1 MFQHLT
7 ETFKDYKAKYIKD
20 DLTAGI
26 SVASISLPQAM
37 AFSLIVGINPIFGVY
52 THIVATIC
60 ASFLS
65 ISNYII
71 IGPTNLIAVAI
82 ASNLKLISPE
92 NYLQSV
98 FMLTLMVG
106 VIQLILG
113 FLRVGNLVNYISHG
127 VVIGLTTGVAFVIA
141 AGQIGNILGVS
152 PENEYNALTTI
163 YSTFKN
169 IDQTNLYSLILG
181 LVTIVIIIILN
192 NLKINIP
199 SYLVAIIIGIAS
211 VSLFNLENQLEIIG
225 EFSATFPRPHMIKFN
240 LITMQKLLSSVFS
253 IAILSFIQILSI
265 IKVMEE
271 KSDDSIDVNRE
282 FVNLGIIN
290 LLVSFFRGFVV
301 TGSFSK
307 SFANY
312 ESGAYSRLSG
322 FFSGLSALIIVLV
335 FSSIIKTLPIATLAA
350 IILVVAYNLIDFPEI
365 STCFKTTNFDGAV
378 FLATFVMTIISP
390 RLDYAVYF
398 GVIVSII
405 FVLKRSSNINS
416 DYLTYN
422 SKDDSFVKK
431 QSGELNKEDYIIINL
446 SGIMHFNV
454 SDNLKEEFD
463 KSEIEKDKYV
473 IRMRDVEYID
483 ITVIKELERFIDK
496 VKGRGGEVYLSG
508 VSEENYERIKVYGIT
523 KKIDEDHI
531 FRAGEE
537 IFSSTKD
544 AIDEIDKFE

>member
-7 ETFKDYKAKYIKD
+7 KTFKNYKAKYIKD
-20 DLTAGI
+20 DLIAGI

-52 THIVATIC
+52 THIIATIC

-106 VIQLILG
+106 IIQLILG
-113 FLRVGNLVNYISHG
+113 FLRVGDLVNYISHG

-141 AGQIGNILGVS
+141 AGQLENILGVS
-152 PENEYNALTTI
+152 PENEYNTLTTI
-163 YSTFKN
+163 YSTFEK
-169 IDQTNLYSLILG
+169 IDQANLYALALG
-181 LVTIVIIIILN
+181 LFTIIIILILN

-199 SYLVAIIIGIAS
+199 SYLVAVIIGIVS
-211 VSLFNLENQLEIIG
+211 VKFFNFENQLEIIG
-225 EFSATFPRPHMIKFN
+225 EFSATFPRPHMIKIN
-240 LITMQKLLSSVFS
+240 LVTMQKLLSSVFS

-271 KSDDSIDVNRE
+271 KTDDYIDVNRE

-290 LLVSFFRGFVV
+290 MTVSFFRGFVV

-322 FFSGLSALIIVLV
+322 FFSGVSALVIILA
-335 FSSIIKTLPIATLAA
+335 FSSLIKSLPIATLAA
-350 IILVVAYNLIDFPEI
+350 IILVVAYNLIDFSEI
-365 STCFKTTNFDGAV
+365 LTCFRTTRFDAAV
-378 FLATFVMTIISP
+378 FLSTFLMTIISP

-405 FVLKRSSNINS
+405 FVLKRSSNIKS

-422 SKDDSFVKK
+422 SSDDSFIRKK
-431 QSGELNKEDYIIINL
+431 SKELKKEDYIVINL
-446 SGIMHFNV
+446 SGIMQFNV
-454 SDNLKEEFD
+454 SDNLKEEFNNN
-463 KSEIEKDKYV
+463 EIEKDKYI
-473 IRMRDVEYID
+473 IRMRDIEYID

-496 VKGRGGEVYLSG
+496 IKGRDGEVYLSG
-508 VSEENYERIKVYGIT
+508 VDKRTYEKLKEYGIIT
-523 KKIDEDHI
+523 KIEEDHV
-531 FRAGEE
+531 FRAGEK

-544 AIDEIDKFE
+544 AIDEID

>member
-7 ETFKDYKAKYIKD
+7 KTLKNYKAKYIKD

-71 IGPTNLIAVAI
+71 IGPTNLIAVSI

-106 VIQLILG
+106 IVQLIFGL
-113 FLRVGNLVNYISHG
+113 LKIGNLVNYISHG
-127 VVIGLTTGVAFVIA
+127 VVIGLTTGVAFIIA
-141 AGQIGNILGVS
+141 AGQLENIFGIS
-152 PENEYNALTTI
+152 PENEYNALTTV
-163 YSTFKN
+163 YSVFEK
-169 IDQTNLYSLILG
+169 IDQTNLHALLLG
-181 LVTIVIIIILN
+181 LVTILVIVILN

-199 SYLVAIIIGIAS
+199 SYLIAIIIGIGS
-211 VSLFNLENQLEIIG
+211 VKFFNLENQLEVIG
-225 EFSATFPRPHMIKFN
+225 EFSANFPRPYMIKFN
-240 LITMQKLLSSVFS
+240 LVTMQKLLSSVMS
-253 IAILSFIQILSI
+253 VAILSFIQILSI

-271 KSDDSIDVNRE
+271 KTDDSIDVNRE

-290 LLVSFFRGFVV
+290 LVVSFFRGFVV

-322 FFSGLSALIIVLV
+322 FFSGVSALIIILV
-335 FSSIIKTLPIATLAA
+335 FSSIIKILPIATLAA
-350 IILVVAYNLIDFPEI
+350 IILVVAYNLIDFHEI
-365 STCFKTTNFDGAV
+365 STCFRTTRFDGIV
-378 FLATFVMTIISP
+378 FLATFIMTIISP

-405 FVLKRSSNINS
+405 FVLKRSSNMNS
-416 DYLTYN
+416 DYLAYN
-422 SKDDSFVKK
+422 SSDGSFVKK
-431 QSGELNKEDYIIINL
+431 QSKELHKEDYIVINL

-463 KSEIEKDKYV
+463 KSEIEKDQYV

-496 VKGRGGEVYLSG
+496 IKKRGGEVYLSG
-508 VSEENYERIKVYGIT
+508 VDEDNYERLKEYGIME
-523 KKIDEDHI
+523 KINEKHI
-531 FRAGEE
+531 FRADEE
-537 IFSSTKD
+537 IFASTKD
-544 AIDEIDKFE
+544 AIDEIDK

>member
-7 ETFKDYKAKYIKD
+7 KTFKNYKIKYIKD
-20 DLTAGI
+20 DLTAGL

-52 THIVATIC
+52 THIIATIC
-60 ASFLS
+60 ASFLT

-106 VIQLILG
+106 IIQLVFG
-113 FLRVGNLVNYISHG
+113 FLRIGNLVNFISHG
-127 VVIGLTTGVAFVIA
+127 VVIGLTTGVAFIIA
-141 AGQIGNILGVS
+141 AGQIENILGVS
-152 PENEYNALTTI
+152 PENDYNAITTV
-163 YSTFKN
+163 YSVLEKLN
-169 IDQTNLYSLILG
+169 NANLYAVFLGVGTIILLI
-181 LVTIVIIIILN
+181 VLN

-199 SYLVAIIIGIAS
+199 SYLIAIIVGIFS
-211 VSLFNLENQLEIIG
+211 VKFFDLKTQVEIIG
-225 EFSATFPRPHMIKFN
+225 DFSASFPRPYMIDFN
-240 LITMQKLLSSVFS
+240 LSTMQKLLSSVFS

-290 LLVSFFRGFVV
+290 IVVSFFRGFVV

-322 FFSGLSALIIVLV
+322 FFSGVSALIIILV
-335 FSSIIKTLPIATLAA
+335 FSSIIKVLPIATLAA
-350 IILVVAYNLIDFPEI
+350 IILVVAYNLIDIQEI
-365 STCFKTTNFDGAV
+365 STCFRTTRFDGIV
-378 FLATFVMTIISP
+378 FLATFLMTIISP

-416 DYLTYN
+416 DYLTYD
-422 SKDDSFVKK
+422 SSDDSFVKK
-431 QSGELNKEDYIIINL
+431 PSKELDKEDYIVINL

-463 KSEIEKDKYV
+463 KTKIEKDQYV

-483 ITVIKELERFIDK
+483 ITVIKELERFINK
-496 VKGRGGEVYLSG
+496 VQKRGGEVYLSG
-508 VSEENYERIKVYGIT
+508 VDNENYKSLKEYGIT
-523 KKIDEDHI
+523 DKIDEKHI

-544 AIDEIDKFE
+544 AIDEIDKYK